1 MIKTQLNT
9 RNDRKQQRRW
19 TVICYQKAAK
29 SYQCFEVKIMT
40 IKEFEKT
47 VEIIA
52 SLIIAYA
59 ILRLKEQPESIS
71 DWMMLFAGI
80 VIVLLANWSYRRR
93 KAKGRQ

>member
-1 MIKTQLNT
+1 MT
-9 RNDRKQQRRW
+9 
-19 TVICYQKAAK
+19 
-29 SYQCFEVKIMT
+29 VKIMT

-47 VEIIA
+47 VENFVQA
-52 SLIIAYA
+52 VQAFIIAYA

-71 DWMMLFAGI
+71 DWMILFAGI

>member
-1 MIKTQLNT
+1 
-9 RNDRKQQRRW
+9 
-19 TVICYQKAAK
+19 
-29 SYQCFEVKIMT
+29 MT

-47 VEIIA
+47 VENFVQAFIA

-59 ILRLKEQPESIS
+59 ILRIKEQPESIS